1 MQDWSDYVDLL
12 KPAADIFG
20 SGTAPTDENLRANFY
35 RQLAM
40 NLSQGYFLIFQTD
53 ARYPEWVPFENSAF
67 LLQPNPDAV
76 YYYSAVDGAGI
87 YRVSGQRGT
96 SPVTGFAVGNRII
109 GMAEGFGKAFG
120 NYDLDELTIAEDGS
134 FEVIFSAERP
144 ADWAGDWLHL
154 NPEAD
159 FILVR
164 QFSYDWGRETD
175 MRLAIERLDPQP
187 PKSVITPAEVDRQL
201 RQLFGTYARRLSEV
215 GLGAVKTPHDK
226 GLVNTFGLTTF
237 QDLGNGQD
245 WPQAYFETVF
255 DIGPDEALV
264 IETDLPERRPYWNIQ
279 VIDGLW
285 NQMEILYRQ
294 TSLNGHTARIDTD
307 GRFRAVLSHQDPGYA
322 NWLDTCG
329 NGYGMLIGR
338 WYRCS
343 AQPEPQA
350 KRMKLTEVAAYLGD
364 RSPRIT
370 AEERSLAMRDRLT
383 GSQLRRRW

>member
-1 MQDWSDYVDLL
+1 MQDWSEYVDLL

-20 SGTAPTDENLRANFY
+20 SGTAPVDENLRANFY

-53 ARYPEWVPFENSAF
+53 PRYPEWVPFENSAF

-76 YYYSAVDGAGI
+76 YFYTAVDGAGT
-87 YRVSGQRGT
+87 YRVTGQRGT
-96 SPVTGFAVGNRII
+96 APVAGFAVGNRII
-109 GMAEGFGKAFG
+109 GMTEGFGKGFG
-120 NYDLDELTIAEDGS
+120 NYDLDDLTIGEDGA

-144 ADWAGDWLHL
+144 AGWSGDWLHL
-154 NPEAD
+154 DPESD
-159 FILVR
+159 FIMVR
-164 QFSYDWGRETD
+164 QFSYAWGRETD

-201 RQLFGTYARRLSEV
+201 RKLFGSYARRLSEI
-215 GLGAVKTPHDK
+215 GLGAVRAPHDK
-226 GLVNTFGLTTF
+226 GLVNKFGLTTF

-264 IETDLPERRPYWNIQ
+264 IETDLPEQRSYWNIQ

-285 NQMEILYRQ
+285 NQLEVLYRQ
-294 TSLNGHTARIDTD
+294 TSLNGHTAKVDGD
-307 GRFRAVLSHQDPGYA
+307 GRFRAVLSHRDPGFA

-329 NGYGMLIGR
+329 HSYGMMIGR

-343 AQPEPQA
+343 DQPEPQA
-350 KRMKLTEVAAYLGD
+350 IRMKLSDVATYLGD

-370 AEERSLAMRDRLT
+370 PEERAQAMRERLT

>member
-1 MQDWSDYVDLL
+1 MLDWNEYVDLL
-12 KPAADIFG
+12 KPAGEIFG
-20 SGTAPTDENLRANFY
+20 SGTAPIDENLRANFY

-53 ARYPEWVPFENSAF
+53 PRYPEFVPFENSAF

-76 YYYSAVDGAGI
+76 YYYTAVDGKSA
-87 YRVSGQRGT
+87 YRVTGRRGNA
-96 SPVTGFAVGNRII
+96 PVTGFAVGNKII
-109 GMAEGFGKAFG
+109 GMTEGYGKGFG
-120 NYDLDELTIAEDGS
+120 NYDLDDLTIAPDGS
-134 FEVIFSAERP
+134 FEVLFSAERP
-144 ADWAGDWLHL
+144 ADWSGDWLKL
-154 NPEAD
+154 DPEAD

-175 MRLAIERLDPQP
+175 LTLAIERLDPQP
-187 PKSVITPAEVDRQL
+187 AKAVITPAEVDRQL
-201 RQLFGTYARRLSEV
+201 RHLFGLYARRLSEV
-215 GLGAVKTPHDK
+215 GLTAVRGAHDK
-226 GLVNTFGLTTF
+226 GLINQFGLTTF

-264 IETDLPERRPYWNIQ
+264 IETDLPEKRPYWNIQ

-285 NQMEILYRQ
+285 NQAEVLYRQ
-294 TSLNGHTARIDTD
+294 TSLNGLTAKVDKD
-307 GRFRAVLSHQDPGYA
+307 GRFRAVLTHEDPGFA

-343 AQPEPQA
+343 SLPTPEV
-350 KRMKLTEVAAYLGD
+350 KRMKLSEVAQYLGD
-364 RSPRIT
+364 KSERISPEDRKS
-370 AEERSLAMRDRLT
+370 ALRERLV
-383 GSQLRRRW
+383 GSQTRRRW